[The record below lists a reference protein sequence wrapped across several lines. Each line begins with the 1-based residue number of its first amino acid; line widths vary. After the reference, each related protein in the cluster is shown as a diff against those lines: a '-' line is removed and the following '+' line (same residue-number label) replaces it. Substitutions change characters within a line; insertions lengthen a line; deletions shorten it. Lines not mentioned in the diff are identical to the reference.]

1 MRAVRA
7 VGFLALGAG
16 ASAACAGGSA
26 CEAEATLR
34 RLGLTQQLEPS
45 VDCWEKWVALSTAQR
60 SLLHRKVLHV
70 HIPKV
75 AGCSIVQDLSS
86 MVGRSNVWSHEVC
99 YSYSEPPA
107 HFDDT
112 VVFVR
117 HPRDH
122 VISQFNFCRSFSD
135 PDYVLTV
142 GVLQGLPGQARY
154 KLPETISEWLRIWT
168 EKPRWG
174 NYSIYEDDFFCYC
187 PYNLQSYR
195 MTCHSDIA
203 VAVGCYPSVDME
215 LALANMNAVT
225 VLGVMEAYHESYC
238 LLAAKLLGTL
248 PGHCDCQD
256 FDAWNSYSATR
267 DDHGVQ
273 QDKGVAGLS
282 AETLQMIDDM
292 TQQDRLLYQ
301 ASVGRFIRDLDE
313 LEMKFGTKVLC
324 QRQREQLL
332 ANTV

>member
-1 MRAVRA
+1 M
-7 VGFLALGAG
+7 
-16 ASAACAGGSA
+16 
-26 CEAEATLR
+26 
-34 RLGLTQQLEPS
+34 
-45 VDCWEKWVALSTAQR
+45 
-60 SLLHRKVLHV
+60 
-70 HIPKV
+70 
-75 AGCSIVQDLSS
+75 
-86 MVGRSNVWSHEVC
+86 
-99 YSYSEPPA
+99 
-107 HFDDT
+107 
-112 VVFVR
+112 
-117 HPRDH
+117 
-122 VISQFNFCRSFSD
+122 
-135 PDYVLTV
+135 

-292 TQQDRLLYQ
+292 TQQDQLSKPQPAVSLCVCVLAGLGAHACCVR
-301 ASVGRFIRDLDE
+301 ASVPLRVCTSVRKRAGEISFGAACLRARMRACRCVCVYVHTCCCACSCCGCQCRCVCAGVCLCACAHVRACVRAYVRSCIRVFGCVCVPVCVGAFRFCRPMRARACMRACMSACVCVCVWMCML
-313 LEMKFGTKVLC
+313 LRLC
-324 QRQREQLL
+324 ECVCFCVR
-332 ANTV
+332 VC